1 MGSQF
6 PSASQVRAAMAMLKW
21 ENKELAEAANVAEKT
36 AYAVKVGLSRPQADI
51 LTAIRKA
58 LEDNGIEFTEQDGVR
73 RRSESVRVLQGPED
87 FRAFYDIVYEHL
99 KHNGGT
105 VCVSGVDEKLF
116 AKYQGPQHGKH
127 VERMDSLL
135 KERGDIEVMILV
147 REGDTNFTAT
157 SYASYRWQSRES
169 FNATAFYVFGDCLAL
184 ISFQSENAPKI
195 ILIRSAVFAEGYR
208 RQFAEDW
215 SRAKLPPAKRA

>member
-1 MGSQF
+1 MDVWFLPQVPITINELPKMGSQF

-105 VCVSGVDEKLF
+105 VCV
-116 AKYQGPQHGKH
+116 
-127 VERMDSLL
+127 
-135 KERGDIEVMILV
+135 
-147 REGDTNFTAT
+147 
-157 SYASYRWQSRES
+157 
-169 FNATAFYVFGDCLAL
+169 
-184 ISFQSENAPKI
+184 
-195 ILIRSAVFAEGYR
+195 
-208 RQFAEDW
+208 
-215 SRAKLPPAKRA
+215 